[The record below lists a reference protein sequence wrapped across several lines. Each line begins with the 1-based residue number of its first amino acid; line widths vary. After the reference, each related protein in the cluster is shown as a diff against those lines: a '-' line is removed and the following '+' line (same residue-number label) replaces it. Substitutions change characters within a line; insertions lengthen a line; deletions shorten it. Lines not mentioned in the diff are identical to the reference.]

1 MSKRKNAIYNKL
13 FLQLSTKQFL
23 ADEFSV
29 STKTIE
35 NTIKSC
41 KDIIYSKK
49 IGAYHFENLLPQLI
63 SYQNY
68 FSIFKNN
75 LSNNILKKDILS
87 ITKNL
92 SSNLD
97 EIMIETESLS
107 PLSKKIIQMSI
118 AINHNCIVKLS
129 YEGNNKPLEEKY
141 IQTNQIITSNTSS
154 TYYLYAT
161 YDKKN
166 KKSIGSMRALAFN
179 SITHIEPIE
188 YVKDVVF
195 QTTSD
200 GNEFGLYD
208 EGEKIML
215 SLTSSAAHYFKREAL
230 FENKNFKFIS
240 EDSNH
245 TVEMEMTYNHKIE
258 VVKLLQQWMPQITI
272 KSKSDAA
279 KEILEDIT
287 NNYNKFIGNIYE

>member
-1 MSKRKNAIYNKL
+1 VSKRKNDIYNKL
-13 FLQLSTKQFL
+13 FLQLCTKQFL
-23 ADEFSV
+23 ANEFSV

-41 KDIIYSKK
+41 KDIVYSKK
-49 IGAYHFENLLPQLI
+49 LGAYHFENLLPQFI

-107 PLSKKIIQMSI
+107 PLSKKIIQMNI

-129 YEGNNKPLEEKY
+129 YEGNNKPIEEKY
-141 IQTNQIITSNTSS
+141 IQPNQIITSNTSS

-166 KKSIGSMRALAFN
+166 KKSVGSMRTLAFN

-188 YVKDVVF
+188 YVKDIVF
-195 QTTSD
+195 KTKKD

-208 EGEKIML
+208 DGKKILL
-215 SLTSSAAHYFKREAL
+215 SLTGSAAHYFKREAL

-240 EDSNH
+240 EDSSH

-272 KSKSDAA
+272 KSKSDEV
-279 KEILEDIT
+279 KEILEEIT
-287 NNYNKFIGNIYE
+287 NNYNKFIRNYND

>member
-1 MSKRKNAIYNKL
+1 VSKRINAIYNKL
-13 FLQLSTKQFL
+13 FLQLCTKQFL
-23 ADEFSV
+23 ADEFLV

-41 KDIIYSKK
+41 KDIVYSKK
-49 IGAYHFENLLPQLI
+49 LGAYHFKNLLPQLI

-87 ITKNL
+87 ITKNF

-107 PLSKKIIQMSI
+107 PLSKKIIQMST

-141 IQTNQIITSNTSS
+141 IQANQIITSNTSS
-154 TYYLYAT
+154 TYYLYTT

-166 KKSIGSMRALAFN
+166 KKSIGSMRTLAFN

-188 YVKDVVF
+188 YVKDIIF
-195 QTTSD
+195 KTTKD

-208 EGEKIML
+208 EGKKIML

-245 TVEMEMTYNHKIE
+245 IVEMEMTYNHKME

-272 KSKSDAA
+272 KSQSDEA
-279 KEILEDIT
+279 KEILEEIT
-287 NNYNKFIGNIYE
+287 DNYNNFLGVNL

>member
-13 FLQLSTKQFL
+13 FLQLCTKQFL

-41 KDIIYSKK
+41 KDIVYSKK
-49 IGAYHFENLLPQLI
+49 LGAYHFENLLPQLI

-87 ITKNL
+87 ITKSL

-97 EIMIETESLS
+97 EIMIETEFLS

-141 IQTNQIITSNTSS
+141 IQANQIITSNTSS

-166 KKSIGSMRALAFN
+166 KKSVGSMRTLAFN

-188 YVKDVVF
+188 YVKDVIF
-195 QTTSD
+195 KTTKE

-208 EGEKIML
+208 DGEKIML

-245 TVEMEMTYNHKIE
+245 TVEMEMTYNHNIE

-272 KSKSDAA
+272 KSKSDEA
-279 KEILEDIT
+279 KEILEEIT
-287 NNYNKFIGNIYE
+287 NNYNKFIGNYND

>member
-13 FLQLSTKQFL
+13 FLQLCTKQFL

-41 KDIIYSKK
+41 KDIVYSKK
-49 IGAYHFENLLPQLI
+49 LGAYHFENLLPQLI

-141 IQTNQIITSNTSS
+141 IQAHQIITSNTSS

-166 KKSIGSMRALAFN
+166 KKSVGSMRTLAFN

-188 YVKDVVF
+188 YVKDGDF
-195 QTTSD
+195 KTTKD

-245 TVEMEMTYNHKIE
+245 TVEMEMTYNHKME

-272 KSKSDAA
+272 KSQSNEA
-279 KEILEDIT
+279 KAILEEIT
-287 NNYNKFIGNIYE
+287 NNYNKFIGNYND

>member
-13 FLQLSTKQFL
+13 FLQLCTKQFL

-29 STKTIE
+29 TTKTIE
-35 NTIKSC
+35 NTIKGC
-41 KDIIYSKK
+41 KDIVYSKK
-49 IGAYHFENLLPQLI
+49 LGAYHFENLLPQQI

-75 LSNNILKKDILS
+75 LSNNILKKDILT

-92 SSNLD
+92 SSKLD
-97 EIMIETESLS
+97 EIMIETEFLS

-129 YEGNNKPLEEKY
+129 YEGNSKPLEKKY
-141 IQTNQIITSNTSS
+141 IQANQIITSNTSS

-161 YDKKN
+161 YDKRN
-166 KKSIGSMRALAFN
+166 KKSIGSMRTLAFN

-188 YVKDVVF
+188 YLKDVKF
-195 QTTSD
+195 KTTHD
-200 GNEFGLYD
+200 GNEFGLYN
-208 EGEKIML
+208 EGKQITL
-215 SLTSSAAHYFKREAL
+215 SLTDVAAHYFKREGL
-230 FENKNFKFIS
+230 FENRNFKFIS
-240 EDSNH
+240 EDTDH
-245 TVEMEMTYNHKIE
+245 TIEIEMVYNSRIE

-272 KSKSDAA
+272 KSKSDET
-279 KEILEDIT
+279 KEILKDIT
-287 NNYNKFIGNIYE
+287 NNYNKFIGN

>member
-13 FLQLSTKQFL
+13 FLQLCTKQFL
-23 ADEFSV
+23 AEEFSV

-41 KDIIYSKK
+41 KDIVYSKK
-49 IGAYHFENLLPQLI
+49 LGAYHFENLLPQQI

-97 EIMIETESLS
+97 EIMIDTESLS

-118 AINHNCIVKLS
+118 AINHNCIVKLA
-129 YEGNNKPLEEKY
+129 YEGNNKPIEEKY
-141 IQTNQIITSNTSS
+141 IQPNQIITSNTSS

-166 KKSIGSMRALAFN
+166 KKSIGSMRTLAFN

-188 YVKDVVF
+188 YVKDGNF
-195 QTTSD
+195 KTTKD
-200 GNEFGLYD
+200 GNEFGLYE
-208 EGEKIML
+208 EGKKIML

-240 EDSNH
+240 EDSDH
-245 TVEMEMTYNHKIE
+245 TVEMEMTYNHKME
-258 VVKLLQQWMPQITI
+258 VVKLLQQWMPQILI
-272 KSKSDAA
+272 KSDSEEA
-279 KEILEDIT
+279 KEIIEEIK
-287 NNYNKFIGNIYE
+287 NNYNNFMGQLKI